1 MLAMYQLGS
10 NVQGHRAN
18 HGYPLIIERDYTS
31 KERHESVTDDI
42 NSYREKGHTISHVPY
57 HEKVVF
63 GNNFPSVPIP
73 CFSTCAHL

>member
-10 NVQGHRAN
+10 NLQGHRAK

-42 NSYREKGHTISHVPY
+42 NS
-57 HEKVVF
+57 
-63 GNNFPSVPIP
+63 
-73 CFSTCAHL
+73 

>member
-10 NVQGHRAN
+10 SLRGHRVN
-18 HGYPLIIERDYTS
+18 HGYPLIIVRDSTS
-31 KERHESVTDDI
+31 KERHESVIDGI
-42 NSYREKGHTISHVPY
+42 NSLREKGHTISHVPY

-63 GNNFPSVPIP
+63 GNNFPLAIP